1 MDEQQKVAA
10 FFEEQ
15 DMRGD
20 PAYQILALAAEVGEI
35 ADDAA
40 KSTSWGADPAGL
52 QVKSDEIG
60 DALFCLL
67 ALSESLGIDAGDALE
82 ESLAKYRARIED
94 PETPYT
100 GDRYEADPD

>member
-15 DMRGD
+15 GMCGD
-20 PAYQILALAAEVGEI
+20 PAHQILALESEVGEI
-35 ADDAA
+35 ADDAT
-40 KSTSWGADPAGL
+40 KSTSWGANPEDLHVA
-52 QVKSDEIG
+52 SDEVG

-67 ALSESLGIDAGDALE
+67 ALAESLGIDAGEALD

-94 PETPYT
+94 PDTPYT
-100 GDRYEADPD
+100 GDRYEADRD

>member
-1 MDEQQKVAA
+1 MEEQRTVAE
-10 FFEEQ
+10 FFDEQ

-20 PAYQILALAAEVGEI
+20 PAYQILALESEVGEI
-35 ADDAA
+35 ADDAT
-40 KSTSWGADPAGL
+40 KSTSWGADPEDL
-52 QVKSDEIG
+52 HVESDEVG

-67 ALSESLGIDAGDALE
+67 ALAESLGIDAGEALE

-100 GDRYEADPD
+100 GDRYDP